1 MSQPL
6 LMKMHVSR
14 LENAMFGRNH
24 AYLMTLYRCPMSIP
38 QQQVLKKPN
47 SLNFLLHSKAILS
60 CSPFWW
66 SLRRL
71 LTLGSKKVCR
81 SEYYITKYSCFDLFD
96 FDTCTFGIESTYLI
110 FGKSV
115 KMRSWI
121 RIQKRCITLSL
132 IGMLQEDVS
141 YRPLNKES

>member
-110 FGKSV
+110 FGKIGEDAILDPNSEAVHNFESYWNATRRRELQAV
-115 KMRSWI
+115 K
-121 RIQKRCITLSL
+121 
-132 IGMLQEDVS
+132 
-141 YRPLNKES
+141 